1 MRHNYDVENAILYAV
16 FIIGAVAIVA
26 VMYFFYFRDRIKER
40 KKTAKKLSVKLK
52 EKETREF
59 LIAYWWVFFVII
71 VFLIFM
77 ALYLLGAFNGVTS
90 SRDGNHCTTVT
101 DRNGEEHD
109 MECDHDY
116 DWVDYKLHEYD
127 AYDHDY

>member
-16 FIIGAVAIVA
+16 FIIGAIAIVA

-77 ALYLLGAFNGVTS
+77 VLYLLGALEMEITVLPSLTAMAKSMIWNAIM
-90 SRDGNHCTTVT
+90 TTIGLTISCMNTTPTTMIIDKTVQ
-101 DRNGEEHD
+101 
-109 MECDHDY
+109 
-116 DWVDYKLHEYD
+116 L
-127 AYDHDY
+127 

>member
-16 FIIGAVAIVA
+16 FIIGAIAIVA

-40 KKTAKKLSVKLK
+40 KKAAKKLSAKLK

-59 LIAYWWVFFVII
+59 LIAYWWVFFVVI
-71 VFLIFM
+71 VFLIIM
-77 ALYLLGAFNGVTS
+77 VLYLLGAFNGATS
-90 SRDGNHCTTVT
+90 SSDYNHCETVF
-101 DRNGEEHD
+101 DRNGEEH
-109 MECDHDY
+109 EVVCDHDY
-116 DWVDYKLHEYD
+116 DWLDYKQHEYD